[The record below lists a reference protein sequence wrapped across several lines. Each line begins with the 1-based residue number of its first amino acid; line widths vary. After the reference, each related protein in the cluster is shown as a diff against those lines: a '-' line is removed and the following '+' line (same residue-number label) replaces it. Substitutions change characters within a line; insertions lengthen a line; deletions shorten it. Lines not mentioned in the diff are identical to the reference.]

1 MLLFRFGPCAVN
13 HLRPPYSE
21 KRKKAWK
28 SLDRWL
34 STWTTLCQQE
44 QMYLVE
50 ALERLHVNHELNSIS
65 LNLLGE
71 VLTRSNKN
79 STMHALLLVNNKLL
93 GLYSS
98 QKSLELRSSD
108 ILLLIILLKRSF
120 CYKDEIIPKSIH
132 RTPTVL
138 CSIKQFCS
146 DKLLFK
152 TSESPVMEDR
162 ESNSSP
168 TNLEYHSA
176 PSTPVE
182 ENGFKEGFFTP
193 RNSTVYSS
201 LEVDIKLIYL
211 MSKFPLNQKY
221 KILKMQ
227 IIQLCTLCTD
237 FFATDSSAFLTI

>member
-1 MLLFRFGPCAVN
+1 MLLFRFGPCAVD

-50 ALERLHVNHELNSIS
+50 ALERLHVNHQLNSIS

-71 VLTRSNKN
+71 VLTRSNKD

-120 CYKDEIIPKSIH
+120 SYKDEIIPKSIH
-132 RTPTVL
+132 RTPTIL
-138 CSIKQFCS
+138 CTSEQFCS
-146 DKLLFK
+146 DKFLFN
-152 TSESPVMEDR
+152 TSEFPVPKDRETEDR
-162 ESNSSP
+162 ESTSSP

-182 ENGFKEGFFTP
+182 EDGFKEGFFTP

-201 LEVDIKLIYL
+201 LEVNID
-211 MSKFPLNQKY
+211 SKNNFYDKKP
-221 KILKMQ
+221 
-227 IIQLCTLCTD
+227 
-237 FFATDSSAFLTI
+237 